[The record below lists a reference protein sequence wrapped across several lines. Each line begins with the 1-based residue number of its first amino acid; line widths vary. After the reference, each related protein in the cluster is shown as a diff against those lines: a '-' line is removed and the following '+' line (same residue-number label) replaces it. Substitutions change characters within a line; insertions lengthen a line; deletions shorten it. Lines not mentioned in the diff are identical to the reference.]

1 MSQPRTT
8 SDEQLPAFDPRV
20 PSPARMWNFWL
31 GGKDNFAADR
41 DAGQRV
47 LEVLPSMPA
56 IARAAR
62 LFLADA
68 VTQLAADHGIRQFLD
83 IGTGLPTA
91 DNTHD
96 VAQRVAPEAKI
107 VYVDYDP
114 VVLTH
119 AQALLTSSPE
129 GKTDYIQ
136 ADLRD
141 TATILADAAR
151 TLDFSRPIAVI
162 LIGILHFIPDADD
175 PYQVVA
181 RLMAALP
188 SGSYL
193 VMAHAASDI
202 DPEAAAETTALYN
215 AMSSATITMRSREQ
229 VARFFDGL
237 ELVPP
242 GLVPMAEWGAPSQA
256 DTTGGLLGYSGIGRK
271 PLPIVAFVV
280 LSTRAGRM

>member
-1 MSQPRTT
+1 VSQPRTAG
-8 SDEQLPAFDPRV
+8 DEELPAFDPRV

-41 DAGQRV
+41 EAGQRV
-47 LEVLPSMPA
+47 LEVLPSMPV
-56 IARAAR
+56 IARLAR

-68 VTQLAADHGIRQFLD
+68 VTQLATDHGIRQFLD

-96 VAQRVAPEAKI
+96 VAQRAAPESRV

-119 AQALLTSSPE
+119 AKALLTSSPA
-129 GKTDYIQ
+129 GMTDYIQ

-141 TATILADAAR
+141 NDTIVAGAAR
-151 TLDFSRPIAVI
+151 TLDFTQPVAVI
-162 LIGILHFIPDADD
+162 LIGVLHFIPDDED
-175 PYQVVA
+175 PYGA
-181 RLMAALP
+181 LTRLMDAVP

-193 VMAHAASDI
+193 VMGHAASDI
-202 DPEAAAETTALYN
+202 APEAAAELAVRYN
-215 AMSSATITMRSREQ
+215 AMSSATITPRSREQ

-237 ELVPP
+237 EMVPP
-242 GLVPMAEWGAPSQA
+242 GLVPISEWGLHGQI
-256 DTTGGLLGYSGIGRK
+256 DTTIGGLIGYVGIGKK
-271 PLPIVAFVV
+271 PA
-280 LSTRAGRM
+280 SSRSSE